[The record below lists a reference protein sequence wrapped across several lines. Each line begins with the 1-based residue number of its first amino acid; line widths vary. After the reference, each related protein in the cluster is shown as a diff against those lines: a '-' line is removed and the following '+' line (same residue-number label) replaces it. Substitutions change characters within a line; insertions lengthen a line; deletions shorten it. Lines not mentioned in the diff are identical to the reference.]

1 MGHLSSLFNRRSL
14 TRLSALLAAAALT
27 GFLLNTATWLSSNTT
42 SFSNQYVF
50 AYATNWLGTALFYS
64 GVVVGLVVTFLADTR
79 TFFSKTLSVLAMFFF
94 FCAVWFFVNEANTL
108 NLFLYYEL
116 FLLPSF
122 FIVYFLSPN
131 RRSILAAVYFLTWT
145 QFGSLL
151 VLVGVLKLQ
160 GIHGGYSFETGAVTR
175 DTIAALLIL
184 LGFGIKIPMWP
195 FYYWLTKTH
204 VEASSFFSI
213 YLSGFLVKTA
223 VYLFV
228 KFYSILDASNLGS
241 VFLSLFVVGVVDSS
255 IKMWHQTDLKKLIAY
270 TTVQEMNLL
279 VIPILFN
286 DVAGEVIVALF
297 VATHCI
303 LSSLLFFYIDVVTKR
318 FATRATSQITGLT
331 HVMPTFGAVMF
342 ATWLG
347 FTGLPYTI
355 KFTLELWIFT
365 SLLTTN
371 ALVFIILIVSMNV
384 IGLIGFS
391 KHLFNSMFGAP
402 IVAQAVVYDLTRRE
416 LSVFVFLLANLVL
429 LNSVTLFA

>member
-1 MGHLSSLFNRRSL
+1 MI
-14 TRLSALLAAAALT
+14 SAPNNFTL
-27 GFLLNTATWLSSNTT
+27 G
-42 SFSNQYVF
+42 
-50 AYATNWLGTALFYS
+50 YAFTYSVNWLGLALFYA
-64 GVVVGLVVTFLADTR
+64 GVIVGAVVAFLSDVK
-79 TFFSKTLSVLAMFFF
+79 TFFTKITATLSMFFF
-94 FCAVWFFVNEANTL
+94 FAVIWLFVNDANIL

-131 RRSILAAVYFLTWT
+131 RRSILASIYFLTWT

-151 VLVGVLKLQ
+151 VLVGVLRLYSQ
-160 GIHGGYSFETGAVTR
+160 HGIYEFIGTVGVT
-175 DTIAALLIL
+175 DTFTTLLIL
-184 LGFGIKIPMWP
+184 MGFGIKIPMWP

-228 KFYSILDASNLGS
+228 KFYSILNASHLGAL
-241 VFLSLFVVGVVDSS
+241 FLSLFVIGVIDSS
-255 IKMWHQTDLKKLIAY
+255 IKMWHQVDLKKLIAY

-279 VIPILFN
+279 VIPVLFN
-286 DVAGEVIVALF
+286 DYTGELIIAFFIV
-297 VATHCI
+297 THCI
-303 LSSLLFFYIDVVTKR
+303 LSSLLFFYIDVITKR
-318 FATRATSQITGLT
+318 FATRSSTQITGLV
-331 HVMPTFGAVMF
+331 HVMPTFSALMF

-355 KFTLELWIFT
+355 KFTLEISIFT

-371 ALVFIILIVSMNV
+371 GLIFLLLIVSMNV

-391 KHLFNSMFGAP
+391 KNLFNSMFGAP
-402 IVAQAVVYDLTRRE
+402 ILSQTVVYDLTKRE
-416 LSVFVFLLANLVL
+416 VAVFTFLLINLL
-429 LNSVTLFA
+429 TLNMLTVFC

>member
-1 MGHLSSLFNRRSL
+1 
-14 TRLSALLAAAALT
+14 
-27 GFLLNTATWLSSNTT
+27 
-42 SFSNQYVF
+42 
-50 AYATNWLGTALFYS
+50 
-64 GVVVGLVVTFLADTR
+64 
-79 TFFSKTLSVLAMFFF
+79 MFFF
-94 FCAVWFFVNEANTL
+94 FGAVWLFVNETNPL

-131 RRSILAAVYFLTWT
+131 RRSIIASIYFLTWT

-151 VLVGVLKLQ
+151 VLIGVLRLH
-160 GIHGGYSFETGAVTR
+160 GLHGGYTVEAGFVSCNPLTTY
-175 DTIAALLIL
+175 LIL

-228 KFYSILDASNLGS
+228 KFYSVLDASHLAP

-255 IKMWHQTDLKKLIAY
+255 IKMWHQTDLKKLIAF

-279 VIPILFN
+279 VIPVLFN
-286 DVAGEVIVALF
+286 DLSGEAIVSFF
-297 VATHCI
+297 VVTHCI
-303 LSSLLFFYIDVVTKR
+303 LSSLLFFYIDVITKR
-318 FATRATSQITGLT
+318 FNTRATSQITGLV
-331 HVMPTFGAVMF
+331 HLMPSFSALMF

-347 FTGLPYTI
+347 FSGLPYTI
-355 KFTLELWIFT
+355 KFTLELWIFAG
-365 SLLTTN
+365 LLTTN
-371 ALVFIILIVSMNV
+371 AAVFAVLIISMNV

-402 IVAQAVVYDLTRRE
+402 VIHQTIVHDVTKRE
-416 LSVFVFLLANLVL
+416 LAVFGFLLINLIFLNGLTL
-429 LNSVTLFA
+429 LP